1 MARMVVGAQAVNG
14 AEQLLMD
21 NCVVGGSSLQEEK
34 MDGGRAWSRSP
45 WSRSR

>member
-1 MARMVVGAQAVNG
+1 MVVGAQAVNG

-34 MDGGRAWSRSP
+34 MDDGRAWSRSP